1 MAENANNHERSLLR
15 AKFQFLEKQRIQLV
29 KLKPFV
35 SKMVQL
41 NRIEA
46 KF

>member
-1 MAENANNHERSLLR
+1 MAENADNHKRSLSR
-15 AKFQFLEKQRIQLV
+15 AKFQFLEKQRIQLD
-29 KLKPFV
+29 KLRPFV

-41 NRIEA
+41 SRIEA

>member
-1 MAENANNHERSLLR
+1 MSERANNHESSLSR
-15 AKFQFLEKQRIQLV
+15 TKFQWLEKQRIQLV
-29 KLKPFV
+29 KLRPFV

>member
-1 MAENANNHERSLLR
+1 MIENANNHERSLSR
-15 AKFQFLEKQRIQLV
+15 AQFMLLEKQRIQLV
-29 KLKPFV
+29 KLMRFV

-46 KF
+46 KS

>member
-1 MAENANNHERSLLR
+1 MAENTNNHERSLSR
-15 AKFQFLEKQRIQLV
+15 AKFQLLEKQRIQLDE
-29 KLKPFV
+29 LRPIV

-41 NRIEA
+41 NRIKV